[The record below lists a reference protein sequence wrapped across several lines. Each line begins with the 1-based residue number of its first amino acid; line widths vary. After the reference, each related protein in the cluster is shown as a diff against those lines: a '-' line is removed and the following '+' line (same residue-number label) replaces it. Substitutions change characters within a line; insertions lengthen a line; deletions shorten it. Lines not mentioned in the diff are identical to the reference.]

1 MTLFQAIG
9 LFIIA
14 SIGIVLVNLVTLERP
29 KLKSNYCEMVEI
41 YKDSGGEFGWPDF
54 RGNYE
59 SACK

>member
-1 MTLFQAIG
+1 MTLCQAIAM
-9 LFIIA
+9 FVIA
-14 SIGIVLVNLVTLERP
+14 AIAIMAVNAAFPGDPP
-29 KLKSNYCEMVEI
+29 KKSNYCEMVEI